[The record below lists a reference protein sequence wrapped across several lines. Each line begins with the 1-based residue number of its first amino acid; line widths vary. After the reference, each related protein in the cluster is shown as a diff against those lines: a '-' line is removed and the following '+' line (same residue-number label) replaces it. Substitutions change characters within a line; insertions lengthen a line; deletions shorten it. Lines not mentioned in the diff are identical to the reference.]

1 LPAQPPWF
9 IIGRTGKLSVLRGRL
24 NSNVRHR
31 KHTVIR
37 RLALLLLALPLAEA
51 EAQDVTPKP
60 GTFCWPM
67 HYAGVVAGTSRDK
80 HVVRLLGKG
89 AHRPKESEGVRYF
102 IDSSATMTMKVSTF
116 TDGFVGEIA
125 LEQGVNASLTPRER
139 TQALARNLEPDEGF
153 GNWHALRLGSTR
165 EQVRANLGP
174 PAETTTPDAWVYNA
188 ECTCELPQYL
198 TLHFKVGK
206 VVRVVFSAPPS

>member
-1 LPAQPPWF
+1 M
-9 IIGRTGKLSVLRGRL
+9 
-24 NSNVRHR
+24 N
-31 KHTVIR
+31 R
-37 RLALLLLALPLAEA
+37 RLALLSLALPIAA
-51 EAQDVTPKP
+51 ATAQDVTPKP

-67 HYAGVVAGTSRDK
+67 HYAGVIAGTSRDK

-102 IDSSATMTMKVSTF
+102 IDSRGKMTMKVSTF

-125 LEQGVNASLTPRER
+125 LEQGINTSLTPRER
-139 TQALARNLEPDEGF
+139 TRALAKNLEPDEGF

-165 EQVRANLGP
+165 EQVRENLGP
-174 PAETTTPDAWVYNA
+174 PAETPNPDTWVFNA

-198 TLHFKVGK
+198 TLYFQGGK
-206 VVRVVFSAPPS
+206 VVRVVFSAPPG